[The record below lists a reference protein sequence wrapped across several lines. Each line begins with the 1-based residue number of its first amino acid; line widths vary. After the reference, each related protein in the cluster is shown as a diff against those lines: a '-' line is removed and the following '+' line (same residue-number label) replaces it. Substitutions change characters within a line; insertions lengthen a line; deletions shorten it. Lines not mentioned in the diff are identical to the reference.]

1 MREGGREELCRILL
15 VKRNPR
21 LCPCCGSSVTKVV
34 DADPEEGEWLT
45 MRCAECG
52 CEYEVD

>member
-1 MREGGREELCRILL
+1 MSMPNTSM

-45 MRCAECG
+45 MRCVECG
-52 CEYEVD
+52 CEYEVE